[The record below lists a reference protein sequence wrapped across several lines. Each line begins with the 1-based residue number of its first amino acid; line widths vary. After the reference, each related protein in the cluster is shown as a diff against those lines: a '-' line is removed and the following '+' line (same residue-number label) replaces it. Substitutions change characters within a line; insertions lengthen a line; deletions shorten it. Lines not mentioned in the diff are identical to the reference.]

1 MGCSVCAAQTERER
15 ILPLILCR
23 ISQRFPRTARLLGHF
38 CSTTTTTTP
47 PTTTTGCTSNSQCPS
62 GYVCVNGQCVPQQT
76 TGTASISL
84 TASATQ
90 VDVGQSVTFTA
101 TYLDP
106 QGNPIP
112 NATLYLFVNN
122 AEISTATTNS
132 SGVAS
137 WSTTFNQP
145 GTYQVDVADN
155 PNNT

>member
-1 MGCSVCAAQTERER
+1 LGCSVCASQTQRER

-23 ISQRFPRTARLLGHF
+23 ISQRFPRTAPLLGHF
-38 CSTTTTTTP
+38 CSTTTTTM
-47 PTTTTGCTSNSQCPS
+47 GCTSDSQCPS
-62 GYVCVNGQCVPQQT
+62 GYMCVNGQCVPQQT

-122 AEISTATTNS
+122 AQISTATTNS